1 MMRDAVFRLVLP
13 ALFQKNVTGV
23 DCWGFVFDG
32 ALASVLAMRAM
43 KGFYVYWLTFSLL
56 FGGLGS
62 FVRAGNDSLPDVVQ
76 HTSISIVDI
85 EGEEQVPFRVG
96 EAKGA
101 ALFFVTHDCPISNAY
116 APELER
122 LRKEYGAKG
131 FSMMLVYVDPDVTKK
146 ELRQHMKDYS
156 LSDYTA
162 VFDDT
167 HALVKETGATIT
179 PEAVVVLRDGSIAYR
194 GRIDN
199 LYPSLGQR
207 RRVITEMDLRGALNA
222 ILENR
227 NVEAPRTQA
236 VGCYIPNL

>member
-1 MMRDAVFRLVLP
+1 MMRDAAFRLVLP

-23 DCWGFVFDG
+23 DCWGLVFDG

-43 KGFYVYWLTFSLL
+43 RGFYVYWLL

-62 FVRAGNDSLPDVVQ
+62 FGRAGDVSLPDVVQ

-85 EGEEQVPFRVG
+85 EGKEQVPFRVG

-122 LRKEYGAKG
+122 LRKEYGIKG
-131 FSMMLVYVDPDVTKK
+131 FNMMLVYVDPDVTKK

-162 VFDDT
+162 VVDDT
-167 HALVKETGATIT
+167 HALVKETGATVT
-179 PEAVVVLRDGSIAYR
+179 PEAVVVLEDGSIAYR

-199 LYPSLGQR
+199 LYPTLGQR
-207 RRVITEMDLRGALNA
+207 RRVITEKDLRGALNA
-222 ILENR
+222 VLENR
-227 NVEAPRTQA
+227 SVEAPRTQA